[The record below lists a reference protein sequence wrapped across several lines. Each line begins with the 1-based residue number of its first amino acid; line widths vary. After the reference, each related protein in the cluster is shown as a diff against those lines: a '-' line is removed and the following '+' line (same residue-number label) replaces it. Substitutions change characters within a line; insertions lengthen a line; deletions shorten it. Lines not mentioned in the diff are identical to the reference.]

1 MGFFQSL
8 KETFSLIRKDKTS
21 YSASQSEFDSIIAF
35 GYNLAILSSVEHLKQ
50 NLEENDWND
59 PNFFFYCRYELFT
72 IKRLNNLIRI
82 FVEDKY
88 HLEHE
93 YIPMLK
99 AIEAELEDL
108 DEYMYTTGEITEEKK
123 KYLIKVLDRIY
134 DRYEQVSLLCRMI
147 ALV

>member
-93 YIPMLK
+93 YTPMLK

-123 KYLIKVLDRIY
+123 KCLIKVLDRIY
-134 DRYEQVSLLCRMI
+134 DRYEQISLLCRMI
-147 ALV
+147 ALA

>member
-72 IKRLNNLIRI
+72 IKRLNSLIRI
-82 FVEDKY
+82 FIEDKY

-93 YIPMLK
+93 YTPMLK